1 MIVAATSRRRSRPG
15 STERSVRASGFV
27 SVDKRAVVGRDA
39 LLGRKGPG
47 LRDDLFEVHRSRVDG
62 PKSAQ
67 VDVAAGRRSGQG
79 RAGSKA
85 RDAWDAWG
93 RGLIRRWLSRA
104 GRRWICASCCGRRL
118 GRGRRRW
125 PLGSCSAWLVWG
137 FGASSQGYDV
147 SPRAARML
155 WISGCAG
162 SAMAM
167 NQCRIS
173 M

>member
-1 MIVAATSRRRSRPG
+1 MIVTAASGRRSRPG
-15 STERSVRASGFV
+15 SAERSVGASGFV
-27 SVDKRAVVGRDA
+27 SVDERTVVGRDA
-39 LLGRKGPG
+39 LLGRKGPRLG
-47 LRDDLFEVHRSRVDG
+47 DDIFEIHGSRVDG

-67 VDVAAGRRSGQG
+67 VDVAAGRRSGQR

-93 RGLIRRWLSRA
+93 RGLIRCWLSGA
-104 GRRWICASCCGRRL
+104 GRRWVCAGSCGRRL

-125 PLGSCSAWLVWG
+125 PLGSWSAWLVSG
-137 FGASSQGYDV
+137 FGASPQGSGV

-162 SAMAM
+162 SAMATK
-167 NQCRIS
+167 S
-173 M
+173 MQI